1 MRGGRTALA
10 AALAVATTGL
20 GCGTHAGDLFV
31 LTRSGSVPG
40 ADLRLLVRDDGVVS
54 CNGGRERMLSDP
66 QLLDAREIGRQLGS
80 RAAKHQSLPPGPA
93 PVLRYR
99 VRLQQGAVA
108 FADDSA
114 GQTKE
119 MFLAY
124 PSLSNVEATL
134 RFLNLDEAAG
144 TPIPLHP
151 GAARYYREA
160 GKNLDGVPE
169 ASAEPAERKG
179 P

>member
-1 MRGGRTALA
+1 MLIVTGVSAGTAYSPNRHGM
-10 AALAVATTGL
+10 V
-20 GCGTHAGDLFV
+20 
-31 LTRSGSVPG
+31 TRRPMIGIT
-40 ADLRLLVRDDGVVS
+40 
-54 CNGGRERMLSDP
+54 GRERMLSDP

-119 MFLAY
+119 MFLAQ
-124 PSLSNVEATL
+124 
-134 RFLNLDEAAG
+134 RF
-144 TPIPLHP
+144 
-151 GAARYYREA
+151 ARTVAIQVCGLPR
-160 GKNLDGVPE
+160 
-169 ASAEPAERKG
+169 
-179 P
+179 

>member
-10 AALAVATTGL
+10 AVLAVAATGA

-119 MFLAY
+119 MFLAQ
-124 PSLSNVEATL
+124 
-134 RFLNLDEAAG
+134 RF
-144 TPIPLHP
+144 
-151 GAARYYREA
+151 ARTVAIQVCGLPR
-160 GKNLDGVPE
+160 
-169 ASAEPAERKG
+169 
-179 P
+179 